1 MMRCCPLPCSPG
13 VLPVRQAEEAQAA
26 VRRGK
31 PSGVSEGLLRPRAV
45 ALIFAFGFFRE
56 SHFEP
61 AALDQGRYV
70 LSHGE
75 GHGFASQELREFLTG
90 AGRFAEFEQEIR
102 PGDIFCG
109 DVRDGWGVRRRVVK
123 SDNELVSPVFEFRFR
138 EVEFL
143 HGPAHCRDTG
153 IPVFCPGELFRHHG
167 KRGVAQFRFRVAEL
181 FDAHSAVKAAG
192 AVHLKTIREQ
202 IKLHGGAF
210 RVRAVIPVD

>member
-26 VRRGK
+26 VRRRK
-31 PSGVSEGLLRPRAV
+31 TSGVSEGLLRPRAV

-90 AGRFAEFEQEIR
+90 AGVLQNSSRR
-102 PGDIFCG
+102 SVRGIF
-109 DVRDGWGVRRRVVK
+109 
-123 SDNELVSPVFEFRFR
+123 
-138 EVEFL
+138 
-143 HGPAHCRDTG
+143 
-153 IPVFCPGELFRHHG
+153 
-167 KRGVAQFRFRVAEL
+167 
-181 FDAHSAVKAAG
+181 SAGMSGTAG
-192 AVHLKTIREQ
+192 AS
-202 IKLHGGAF
+202 GA
-210 RVRAVIPVD
+210 AL